1 MISLKAILLI
11 LVLFVLCD
19 KECLVYAF
27 TKVWYNPHHVH
38 NPYPVALAP
47 GSNNHPKVSST
58 SLHALARRMDVGD
71 NKVFGAELMKHSL
84 LTFDDEIELSKQYK
98 LSCYINSKEKSM
110 QNELGRDITVA
121 ELAAAL
127 SITEEQ
133 VRSLLIKGESA
144 KKVLIRANMRLVFH
158 IARHYRYRGVSYP
171 DLIQEGTLGL
181 MKAVEKY
188 DGERGYRFSTYASW
202 WIKQSISRAVAE
214 KSRLIRLP
222 VHIHDMMVS
231 IGKVEK
237 KFTLAHARKPT
248 SLELA
253 ERLALPLQKV
263 ELLLRCARDVESTET
278 ASFIAKDGVA
288 QSTIKERLVSV
299 GASPIDTNDSVY
311 LRMEL
316 RKVMD
321 DLNDRESQ
329 VLAMRF
335 GLSDGNPMTLEEV
348 GKRFNVTRERIRQI
362 EARALSKMRSPKFA
376 AKMREI
382 FRDDQAAL
390 SIPPTPEVLPH

>member
-1 MISLKAILLI
+1 
-11 LVLFVLCD
+11 
-19 KECLVYAF
+19 
-27 TKVWYNPHHVH
+27 
-38 NPYPVALAP
+38 
-47 GSNNHPKVSST
+47 
-58 SLHALARRMDVGD
+58 
-71 NKVFGAELMKHSL
+71 
-84 LTFDDEIELSKQYK
+84 
-98 LSCYINSKEKSM
+98 M

-248 SLELA
+248 AMELA

-263 ELLLRCARDVESTET
+263 ELLLRCARDVESTESAT
-278 ASFIAKDGVA
+278 FIAKDGVA
-288 QSTIKERLVSV
+288 QSTVKEKLISV